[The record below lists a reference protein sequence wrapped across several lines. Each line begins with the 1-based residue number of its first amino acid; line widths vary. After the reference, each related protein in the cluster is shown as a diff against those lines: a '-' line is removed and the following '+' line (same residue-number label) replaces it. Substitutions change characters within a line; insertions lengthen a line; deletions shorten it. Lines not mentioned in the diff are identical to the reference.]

1 MTYKNVWVAMKAILK
16 GKFITVN
23 TYLRRE
29 ERFQINDLSFNVKH
43 VGKKKK
49 RERKPKQ
56 KENGNNKDQGGN

>member
-49 RERKPKQ
+49 RERKPK
-56 KENGNNKDQGGN
+56 